1 VKKLIIEVRANEYT
15 MRDGNP
21 NVPWSAEELGRDA
34 AACRAAGATIYH
46 FHARHLDG
54 SPDHRVESY
63 ADAIRGIR
71 AVSDLLVHPTLGA
84 ITLDLSGPER
94 LAHIEVLCT
103 EPQTR
108 PDFAPMDVG
117 STNADV
123 FDPDARQFKT
133 TNAIYRNSTETL
145 LFFAKR
151 IPELGIK
158 PYVMSWNIPFTR
170 QIDAFLKMG
179 VLRAPLF
186 LAFNLTD
193 GHSLA
198 GHPGTLPGLQA
209 HLNFLPDSEGLQ
221 WTACNHGGDLQP
233 LLDSII
239 SLGGHVSIGL
249 GDYSYRGLGSPT
261 NADLVHLVAKR
272 ARMHGRE
279 IATPIEAR
287 AMLGMEPRAE

>member
-1 VKKLIIEVRANEYT
+1 MKKLIIEVRANEYT
-15 MRDGNP
+15 MREGNP

-34 AACRAAGATIYH
+34 AACRAAGAAIYH
-46 FHARHLDG
+46 FHARQPDG

-63 ADAIRGIR
+63 ADVIRGIR
-71 AVSDLLVHPTLGA
+71 AASDLLVHPTLGA
-84 ITLDLSGPER
+84 ITLDRSGPER
-94 LAHIEVLCT
+94 LAHIEVLT
-103 EPQTR
+103 RDPQTR

-117 STNADV
+117 STNADA
-123 FDPDARQFKT
+123 FDPDANHFKT

-170 QIDAFLKMG
+170 QIDAFFKMG
-179 VLRAPLF
+179 ALRGPLF

-209 HLNFLPDSEGLQ
+209 HLNFLPESEGLQ

-239 SLGGHVSIGL
+239 SLGGHVSIGV
-249 GDYSYRGLGSPT
+249 GDYPYRGLGTPT
-261 NADLVHLVAKR
+261 NADLVRLVSNR
-272 ARMHGRE
+272 ARTHGRE
-279 IATPIEAR
+279 VATPSEAR